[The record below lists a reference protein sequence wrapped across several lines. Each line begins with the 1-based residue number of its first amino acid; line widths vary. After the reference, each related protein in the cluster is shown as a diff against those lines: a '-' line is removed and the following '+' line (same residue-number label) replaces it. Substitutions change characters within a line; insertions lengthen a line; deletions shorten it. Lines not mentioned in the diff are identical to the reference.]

1 MKYFFTL
8 FFLFFVSSILSSYKK
23 HESLSAFNN
32 DHGKKL
38 KLYWSDEFNV
48 SGRPDS
54 SKWSYEIGN
63 GPDGWGNQELEYY
76 TNESKNAFVK
86 NGMLNI
92 QAIKENY
99 EGRHYTSARLI
110 SKGKFEFTYGVVKIR
125 AKMPIGVGTWPA
137 IWMMGADIDDL
148 GWPAC
153 GEIDI
158 MEHLGRDLNTI
169 YGTVHY
175 PGRSGGNPVGST
187 MKISNATTEFHEYKL
202 EWSSESLKFYV
213 DDTLFHKV
221 ANSTDIPFNKNF
233 FFLVNL
239 AVGGGFGGAVDSNLM
254 GATMEVDYIRVYK

>member
-1 MKYFFTL
+1 MKYFFTF
-8 FFLFFVSSILSSYKK
+8 FFLIVASSMLSSYKK
-23 HESLSAFNN
+23 LNTTSIINSDGN
-32 DHGKKL
+32 KL
-38 KLYWSDEFNV
+38 KLFWSDEFEV
-48 SGRPDS
+48 SGSPDS

-76 TNESKNAFVK
+76 TNESNNAFVK

-137 IWMMGADIDDL
+137 VWMMGADINTV

-158 MEHLGRDLNTI
+158 TEHLGRDLNTI

-175 PGRSGGNPVGST
+175 PGRSGGNPVGATT
-187 MKISNATTEFHEYKL
+187 MISNATTEFHEYKL
-202 EWSSESLKFYV
+202 EWSNESLKFYV
-213 DDTLFHKV
+213 DDTLFHTV
-221 ANSTDIPFNKNF
+221 ANSIDIPFNKNF

-239 AVGGGFGGAVDSNLM
+239 AIGGGFGGAVDPDLTS
-254 GATMEVDYIRVYK
+254 ATMEVDYIRVYK